1 MYVCLPELQ
10 RKMCV
15 NVGGML
21 LCVAVQY
28 HFGGGFFFVVLYAN
42 LIVYLNICIINYS
55 YLQKKNKREYR
66 ELFINKMKEKKYV
79 Y

>member
-28 HFGGGFFFVVLYAN
+28 HFGGGFFFCCTLCKSYSLFKYLYHK
-42 LIVYLNICIINYS
+42 
-55 YLQKKNKREYR
+55 LQLFTKKEQKG
-66 ELFINKMKEKKYV
+66 IP
-79 Y
+79 